1 MERQFLKAIGVGKI
15 IDILT
20 GSSWKQL
27 ENGRKVKQLVPRW
40 DKFLDLDFLKKAQE
54 EQALKFDEF
63 EKIIRDKHE
72 VEY

>member
-1 MERQFLKAIGVGKI
+1 MGKI